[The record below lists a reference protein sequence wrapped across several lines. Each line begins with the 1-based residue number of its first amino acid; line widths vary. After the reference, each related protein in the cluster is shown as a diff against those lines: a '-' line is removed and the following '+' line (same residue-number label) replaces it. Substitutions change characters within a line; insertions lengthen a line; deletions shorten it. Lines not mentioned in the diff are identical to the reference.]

1 MYALTAACVCGTVKP
16 CVSAAAAALVVFL
29 LLVCE
34 ALLCLSLPVACVPAS
49 TAVEDLLAHL
59 VY

>member
-16 CVSAAAAALVVFL
+16 CVSAAAAVVVFL

-34 ALLCLSLPVACVPAS
+34 ALLCLSLPVACVSAS
-49 TAVEDLLAHL
+49 AAVGDLLAHL
-59 VY
+59 IY